1 MSHATPARSPAAAQY
16 DVIIVGAGFAGMY
29 QLHRLRDLGMTVKAI
44 EAGSG
49 VGGTWFWNRYP
60 GARCDVESMQYSYA
74 FSDAL
79 QQEWKWPE
87 LFSAQPDILKY
98 ANHVADKLD
107 LRRDILFD
115 TRVTEAIFDED
126 TNQWTVATDRGDRF
140 TAGFT
145 IMATGCLSAARVPD
159 FKGLGSFEGKTYHT
173 GAWPHEGVDFTGL
186 RVGII
191 GTGSSAI
198 QAIPM
203 IAEQAADLT
212 VFQRTPNYSIPSR
225 NGPMTEQYERR
236 WKDEYAKLRQEAR
249 ATRNGILAYPNDF
262 SALSV
267 SPEERERIYEE
278 RWATGGTTF
287 MAAFNDLI
295 FSQEANDTASE
306 FVRGK
311 IRQIVKDP
319 ATAELLAPK
328 DHPIGTK
335 RICVDTR
342 YYETYNRPN
351 VHLVDVRSA
360 PIEEITPAGLRT
372 ANASYEFDAIV
383 FATGFDAMTGALTA
397 IDIHSTDGS
406 TLKRKW
412 EDGPR
417 TYLGLMCAHFPNMF
431 MITGPGSPSVLS
443 NMHVSIEQDVNWI
456 SDCLAYLRAN
466 GIARMEATQQAEDN
480 WVLHGIEVANKT
492 LYPRA
497 ASWYMGANIEGKP
510 RVFMPYIGGVGA
522 YREKCA
528 EIAAKGYE
536 GFRLTS
542 GPAAT
547 STAAKAAE

>member
-1 MSHATPARSPAAAQY
+1 MPDTSIPRPATTSQY
-16 DVIIVGAGFAGMY
+16 DVIIVGAGFAGLY
-29 QLHRLRDLGMTVKAI
+29 QLHRLRALGMSAKVI

-49 VGGTWFWNRYP
+49 VGGTWYWNRYP

-74 FSDAL
+74 FSEEL
-79 QQEWKWPE
+79 QQEWHWPE

-98 ANHVADKLD
+98 ANRVADKLD

-115 TRVTEAIFDED
+115 TRVTEARFDETTSRWSTT
-126 TNQWTVATDRGDRF
+126 TNLGDRF
-140 TAGFT
+140 TSRFL
-145 IMATGCLSAARVPD
+145 IMATGCLSTARVPN
-159 FKGLGSFEGKTYHT
+159 FKGLNSFKGKTYHT
-173 GAWPHEGVDFTGL
+173 GAWPHEGVDFAGK
-186 RVGII
+186 RVGAI

-198 QAIPM
+198 QAIPV
-203 IAEQAADLT
+203 IAEQAAELT
-212 VFQRTPNYSIPSR
+212 VFQRTPNFSIPSR
-225 NGPMTEQYERR
+225 NGPLAESYERQ
-236 WKDEYAKLRQEAR
+236 WKDKYADLRDEAR
-249 ATRNGILAYPNDF
+249 NTRNGILAYPNDF

-267 SPEERERIYEE
+267 SPEERHRIYEE
-278 RWATGGTTF
+278 RWTSGGTTF

-295 FSQEANDTASE
+295 FNQEANDTAAE

-311 IRQIVKDP
+311 IRETVKDP
-319 ATAELLAPK
+319 KTAELLAPK

-342 YYETYNRPN
+342 YFETYNRPN

-360 PIEEITPAGLRT
+360 PIEEITPTGLRT

-397 IDIHSTDGS
+397 IDIHSIDGS
-406 TLKRKW
+406 TLKQKW

-431 MITGPGSPSVLS
+431 MVTGPGSPSVLS

-466 GIARMEATQQAEDN
+466 RVSRIEATQQAEDN

-492 LYPRA
+492 LYPKA

-510 RVFMPYIGGVGA
+510 RVFMPYIGGVNA

-528 EIAAKGYE
+528 AIAANGYE
-536 GFRLTS
+536 GFRLNS
-542 GPAAT
+542 DALVAR
-547 STAAKAAE
+547 AAE

>member
-1 MSHATPARSPAAAQY
+1 MPDAPKQRPEIATEY

-29 QLHRLRDLGMTVKAI
+29 QLHRLRLLGMTAKVI

-49 VGGTWFWNRYP
+49 VGGTWYWNRYP

-74 FSDAL
+74 FSEEL
-79 QQEWKWPE
+79 QQEWEWPE

-115 TRVTEAIFDED
+115 TRVTETRFSER
-126 TNQWTVATDRGDRF
+126 TSKWTVRTEQDDVF
-140 TAGFT
+140 TAGFV
-145 IMATGCLSAARVPD
+145 IMATGCLSTARIPD
-159 FKGLGSFEGKTYHT
+159 FKGLKTFKGRTYHT
-173 GAWPHEGVDFTGL
+173 GAWPHEGVDFAGL
-186 RVGII
+186 RVGVI

-198 QAIPM
+198 QAIPV
-203 IAEQAADLT
+203 IAEQATELT
-212 VFQRTPNYSIPSR
+212 VFQRTPNFSIPSR
-225 NGPMTEQYERR
+225 NGPMAKSYERQ
-236 WKDEYAKLRQEAR
+236 WKEKYAQLRDEAR
-249 ATRNGILAYPNDF
+249 DTRNGILAYPNDF

-267 SPEERERIYEE
+267 SAEERRRIYEA
-278 RWATGGTTF
+278 RWASGGTTF

-295 FSQEANDTASE
+295 FNQEANDTAAE

-311 IRQIVKDP
+311 IREIVQDP
-319 ATAELLAPK
+319 VAAELLAPK

-342 YYETYNRPN
+342 YFETYNRAN

-360 PIEEITPAGLRT
+360 PIEEILPSGVRT

-383 FATGFDAMTGALTA
+383 FATGFDAMTGALSA
-397 IDIHSTDGS
+397 IDIRSTDGS
-406 TLKRKW
+406 TLKHKW

-431 MITGPGSPSVLS
+431 MVTGPGSPSVLS
-443 NMHVSIEQDVNWI
+443 NMQVSIEQDVNWI
-456 SDCLAYLRAN
+456 TDCLSWLRDN
-466 GIARMEATQQAEDN
+466 GVTRMEATQEAEDD

-492 LYPRA
+492 LYPKA

-510 RVFMPYIGGVGA
+510 RVFMPYIGGVNT
-522 YREKCA
+522 YRQKCA
-528 EIAAKGYE
+528 EIARNGYE
-536 GFRLTS
+536 GFRLNRI
-542 GPAAT
+542 AA
-547 STAAKAAE
+547 AAPRADQAAE

>member
-1 MSHATPARSPAAAQY
+1 MPDATHSRPATTAQY
-16 DVIIVGAGFAGMY
+16 DVIIIGAGFAGLY
-29 QLHRLRDLGMTVKAI
+29 QLHRLRAMGMTAKVI

-49 VGGTWFWNRYP
+49 VGGTWYWNRYP

-74 FSDAL
+74 FSEEL
-79 QQEWKWPE
+79 QQEWQWPE

-98 ANHVADKLD
+98 ANHVADRLD

-115 TRVTEAIFDED
+115 TRVSETRFDEAAS
-126 TNQWTVATDRGDRF
+126 QWTVRTDLGDVF
-140 TAGFT
+140 NAGFM

-159 FKGLGSFEGKTYHT
+159 FKGLSSFKGKTYHT
-173 GAWPHEGVDFTGL
+173 GAWPHEGVDFTGS

-198 QAIPM
+198 QAIPV

-212 VFQRTPNYSIPSR
+212 VFQRTPNFSIPSR
-225 NGPMTEQYERR
+225 NAPLEQSYARQ
-236 WKDEYAKLRQEAR
+236 WKDKYAELRAQAR
-249 ATRNGILAYPNDF
+249 NTRNGVLANPNDF

-267 SPEERERIYEE
+267 SPEERKRIYEE
-278 RWATGGTTF
+278 RWASGGTTF
-287 MAAFNDLI
+287 MASFNDLI
-295 FSQEANDTASE
+295 FNQEANDTAAE

-311 IRQIVKDP
+311 IREIVKDP
-319 ATAELLAPK
+319 KTAELLAPK

-342 YYETYNRPN
+342 YFETYNRPN

-360 PIEEITPAGLRT
+360 PIEEITPTGLHTRE
-372 ANASYEFDAIV
+372 ADYEFDAIV

-406 TLKRKW
+406 TLKAKW

-431 MITGPGSPSVLS
+431 MVTGPGSPSVLS

-456 SDCLAYLRAN
+456 TDCLAYLRN
-466 GIARMEATQQAEDN
+466 HRVARIEATQEAEDN

-492 LYPRA
+492 LYPKA

-510 RVFMPYIGGVGA
+510 RVFMPYIGGVNA
-522 YREKCA
+522 YKEKCA
-528 EIAAKGYE
+528 EIAANGYT
-536 GFRLTS
+536 GYRLT
-542 GPAAT
+542 GPSRVAQ
-547 STAAKAAE
+547 AAE

>member
-1 MSHATPARSPAAAQY
+1 MPDATKGRPATNARY
-16 DVIIVGAGFAGMY
+16 DVVIVGAGFAGLY
-29 QLHRLRDLGMTVKAI
+29 QLHRLRALGMVAKVI

-49 VGGTWFWNRYP
+49 VGGTWYWNRYP

-74 FSDAL
+74 FSEEL
-79 QQEWKWPE
+79 QQEWHWPE
-87 LFSAQPDILKY
+87 LFSAQQDILKY

-115 TRVTEAIFDED
+115 TSVTEARFDETASQWSIT
-126 TNQWTVATDRGDRF
+126 TNLGDRF
-140 TAGFT
+140 TTGFL
-145 IMATGCLSAARVPD
+145 IMATGCLSTARVPD
-159 FKGLGSFEGKTYHT
+159 FKGLGSFKGKTYHT

-186 RVGII
+186 RVGVI

-198 QAIPM
+198 QAIPV

-212 VFQRTPNYSIPSR
+212 VFQRTPNFSIPSR
-225 NGPMTEQYERR
+225 NGPLAESYERQ
-236 WKDEYAKLRQEAR
+236 WKDKYADLREEAR
-249 ATRNGILAYPNDF
+249 NTRNGILAYPNDF

-267 SPEERERIYEE
+267 SSEERQRIYDE
-278 RWATGGTTF
+278 RWLSGGTTF

-295 FSQEANDTASE
+295 FNQEANDTAAE

-311 IRQIVKDP
+311 IRETVKDP
-319 ATAELLAPK
+319 KTAELLAPK

-342 YYETYNRPN
+342 YFETYNRPN
-351 VHLVDVRSA
+351 VHLIDVRSA
-360 PIEEITPAGLRT
+360 PIEETTPAGLRT

-431 MITGPGSPSVLS
+431 MVTGPGSPSVLS

-456 SDCLAYLRAN
+456 SDCLGWLRDHRV
-466 GIARMEATQQAEDN
+466 ARIEATQQAEDN

-492 LYPRA
+492 LYPKA

-510 RVFMPYIGGVGA
+510 RVFMPYIGGVNA
-522 YREKCA
+522 YRQKCA
-528 EIAAKGYE
+528 EIAENGYT
-536 GFRLTS
+536 GFHLT
-542 GPAAT
+542 GAPAVAE
-547 STAAKAAE
+547 AAE

>member
-1 MSHATPARSPAAAQY
+1 MPDETDNRPATTAQY
-16 DVIIVGAGFAGMY
+16 DVVIVGAGFAGLY
-29 QLHRLRDLGMTVKAI
+29 QLHRLRLLGMTAKVI

-49 VGGTWFWNRYP
+49 VGGTWYWNRYP

-74 FSDAL
+74 FSDEL

-87 LFSAQPDILKY
+87 LFSAQPDILTY

-107 LRRDILFD
+107 LRRDILFN
-115 TRVTEAIFDED
+115 TRVTETRFDEA
-126 TNQWTVATDRGDRF
+126 TSQWSISTHRGDRL
-140 TAGFT
+140 TAGFV
-145 IMATGCLSAARVPD
+145 IMATGCLSTARVPD
-159 FKGLGSFEGKTYHT
+159 FKGLGSFKGKTYHT

-186 RVGII
+186 RVGVI

-198 QAIPM
+198 QAIPV

-212 VFQRTPNYSIPSR
+212 VFQRTPNFSIPSR
-225 NGPMTEQYERR
+225 NGPLAEGYERK
-236 WKDEYAKLRQEAR
+236 WKDKYPSLRAEAR
-249 ATRNGILAYPNDF
+249 ETRNGILAYPNDF

-267 SPEERERIYEE
+267 SPEERARIYEE
-278 RWATGGTTF
+278 RWASGGTTF

-295 FSQEANDTASE
+295 FNQEANDTAAE

-311 IRQIVKDP
+311 IRETVKDP

-342 YYETYNRPN
+342 YFETYNRQN
-351 VHLVDVRSA
+351 VHLVDVRRA
-360 PIEEITPAGLRT
+360 PIEEITPTGLRT
-372 ANASYEFDAIV
+372 GDAHYEFDAIV

-406 TLKRKW
+406 SLKRKW

-417 TYLGLMCAHFPNMF
+417 TYLGLMCAYFPNMF
-431 MITGPGSPSVLS
+431 MVTGPGSPSVLS

-456 SDCLAYLRAN
+456 SDCLAWLRDN
-466 GIARMEATQQAEDN
+466 GVARIEATQDAEDN
-480 WVLHGIEVANKT
+480 WVLHGIEVANTT
-492 LYPRA
+492 LYPKA
-497 ASWYMGANIEGKP
+497 ASWYMGANIAGKP
-510 RVFMPYIGGVGA
+510 RVFMPYIGGVNA

-528 EIAAKGYE
+528 AIAANGYE
-536 GFRLTS
+536 GFRLAGAS
-542 GPAAT
+542 DVAPREAQ
-547 STAAKAAE
+547 AAE

>member
-1 MSHATPARSPAAAQY
+1 MPDATNPRPAITAHY
-16 DVIIVGAGFAGMY
+16 DVIIVGAGFAGLY
-29 QLHRLRDLGMTVKAI
+29 QLHRLRLLGMTAKVI
-44 EAGSG
+44 DAGSG
-49 VGGTWFWNRYP
+49 VGGTWYWNRYP

-74 FSDAL
+74 FSEEL

-115 TRVTEAIFDED
+115 TRVTETRFDE
-126 TNQWTVATDRGDRF
+126 TTSQWTVRTDAGDTF
-140 TAGFT
+140 TVGFM

-159 FKGLGSFEGKTYHT
+159 FKGLGSFKGKTYHT
-173 GAWPHEGVDFTGL
+173 GAWPHEGVDFTGM

-198 QAIPM
+198 QAIPV
-203 IAEQAADLT
+203 IGEQAADLT
-212 VFQRTPNYSIPSR
+212 VFQRTPNFSIPSR
-225 NGPMTEQYERR
+225 NGPLPDSYERQ
-236 WKDEYAKLRQEAR
+236 WKDKYAQLRAEAR
-249 ATRNGILAYPNDF
+249 DTRNGIIAYPNDF

-267 SPEERERIYEE
+267 SPEERHRIYEE
-278 RWATGGTTF
+278 RWASGGTTF

-295 FSQEANDTASE
+295 FNQEANDTAAE

-311 IRQIVKDP
+311 IREIVKDP
-319 ATAELLAPK
+319 ATADLLAPK

-342 YYETYNRPN
+342 YFETYNRPN
-351 VHLVDVRSA
+351 VHLVDVRRA
-360 PIEEITPAGLRT
+360 PIAEITPTGLRT
-372 ANASYEFDAIV
+372 ENAEYEFDAIV

-397 IDIHSTDGS
+397 IDIHSTDS
-406 TLKRKW
+406 ATLKQKW

-431 MITGPGSPSVLS
+431 MVTGPGSPSVLS
-443 NMHVSIEQDVNWI
+443 NMQVSIEQDVNWI
-456 SDCLAYLRAN
+456 SDCLAYLRDR
-466 GIARMEATQQAEDN
+466 GVTRMEATQEAEDN

-492 LYPRA
+492 LYPKA

-510 RVFMPYIGGVGA
+510 RVFMPYIGGVNA
-522 YREKCA
+522 YREKCT
-528 EIAAKGYE
+528 EIAANGYT
-536 GFRLTS
+536 GFRLTGAS
-542 GPAAT
+542 KVAQ
-547 STAAKAAE
+547 AAE

>member
-1 MSHATPARSPAAAQY
+1 MPDATHSRPAITAQY
-16 DVIIVGAGFAGMY
+16 DVIIVGAGFAGLY
-29 QLHRLRDLGMTVKAI
+29 QLHRLRALGMTAKVI

-49 VGGTWFWNRYP
+49 VGGTWYWNRYP

-74 FSDAL
+74 FSEEL
-79 QQEWKWPE
+79 QQEWQWPE

-115 TRVTEAIFDED
+115 TRVTETLFGEADS
-126 TNQWTVATDRGDRF
+126 QWSLSTSLGDKF
-140 TAGFT
+140 TAGFM
-145 IMATGCLSAARVPD
+145 IMATGCLSTARVPD
-159 FKGLGSFEGKTYHT
+159 FKGLGTFKGKTYHT
-173 GAWPHEGVDFTGL
+173 GAWPHDGVDFSGM
-186 RVGII
+186 RVGLI

-198 QAIPM
+198 QAIPK

-212 VFQRTPNYSIPSR
+212 VFQRTPNFSIPSR
-225 NGPMTEQYERR
+225 NGPLADSYARQ
-236 WKDEYAKLRQEAR
+236 WKDKYANLREEAR
-249 ATRNGILAYPNDF
+249 NTRNGIIAYPNDF

-267 SPEERERIYEE
+267 SPEERRRIYEE
-278 RWATGGTTF
+278 RWASGGTTF

-295 FSQEANDTASE
+295 FNQEANDTASE

-311 IRQIVKDP
+311 IRETVKDP

-342 YYETYNRPN
+342 YFETYNRPN
-351 VHLVDVRSA
+351 VHLIDVRSA
-360 PIEEITPAGLRT
+360 PIEEITPTGLRT
-372 ANASYEFDAIV
+372 ADASFAFDVIV

-406 TLKRKW
+406 TLKQKW

-431 MITGPGSPSVLS
+431 MVTGPGSPSVLS

-456 SDCLAYLRAN
+456 SDCLAWLRDHR
-466 GIARMEATQQAEDN
+466 IARMEATQNSEDN
-480 WVLHGIEVANKT
+480 WVLHGIEVANNT
-492 LYPRA
+492 LYPKA

-510 RVFMPYIGGVGA
+510 RVFMPYIGGVNA

-528 EIAAKGYE
+528 AVAVNGYE
-536 GFRLTS
+536 GFRLTGAS
-542 GPAAT
+542 RVAE
-547 STAAKAAE
+547 AAE

>member
-1 MSHATPARSPAAAQY
+1 MPAATEARPAIEAQY
-16 DVIIVGAGFAGMY
+16 DVVIVGAGFAGLY
-29 QLHRLRDLGMTVKAI
+29 QLHRLRALGMTARVI

-49 VGGTWFWNRYP
+49 VGGTWYWNRYP

-74 FSDAL
+74 FSEAL
-79 QQEWKWPE
+79 QQEWTWPE

-115 TRVTEAIFDED
+115 TRVTKMAFDEGAS
-126 TNQWTVATDRGDRF
+126 QWSVETDRGDRF

-159 FKGLGSFEGKTYHT
+159 FPGLKDFKGKTYHT

-186 RVGII
+186 RVGVI

-198 QAIPM
+198 QSIPV
-203 IAEQAADLT
+203 IAEQAASLT

-225 NGPMTEQYERR
+225 NVPMTEEYEQK
-236 WKDEYAKLRQEAR
+236 WKRDYARLRDQAR
-249 ATRNGILAYPNDF
+249 GTRNGILANPNDF

-267 SPEERERIYEE
+267 SDEDRRRIYEE
-278 RWATGGTTF
+278 RWASGGTTF

-295 FSQEANDTASE
+295 FNQDANDTAAE

-311 IRQIVKDP
+311 IRDIVKDP

-342 YYETYNRPN
+342 YFETYNRPN

-360 PIEEITPAGLRT
+360 PIEALTETGLRT
-372 ANASYEFDAIV
+372 AAAGYDFDAIV
-383 FATGFDAMTGALTA
+383 FATGFDAMTGALTG
-397 IDIHSTDGS
+397 IDIQGTDGT
-406 TLKRKW
+406 TLKQKW
-412 EDGPR
+412 EHGPR

-443 NMHVSIEQDVNWI
+443 NMHVSIEQDVDWI
-456 SDCLAYLRAN
+456 TDCLAALR
-466 GIARMEATQQAEDN
+466 GRGVKRMEATQQAEDD

-492 LYPRA
+492 LYPKA
-497 ASWYMGANIEGKP
+497 ASWYMGANIAGKP
-510 RVFMPYIGGVGA
+510 RVFMPYIGGVA
-522 YREKCA
+522 SYKQKCA
-528 EIAAKGYE
+528 EVAASGYT
-536 GFRLTS
+536 GFQLS
-542 GPAAT
+542 GANAA
-547 STAAKAAE
+547 AAAAE

>member
-1 MSHATPARSPAAAQY
+1 MTAQF
-16 DVIIVGAGFAGMY
+16 DAVIIGAGFSGLY
-29 QLHRLRDLGMTVKAI
+29 QLHRLRLLGMSAKII
-44 EAGSG
+44 EAGSD
-49 VGGTWFWNRYP
+49 VGGTWYWNRYP

-74 FSDAL
+74 FSEEL
-79 QQEWKWPE
+79 QQEWQWPE

-98 ANHVADKLD
+98 ANHVAGKLD

-115 TRVTEAIFDED
+115 TRVTETRFDET
-126 TNQWTVATDRGDRF
+126 TNRWSIRTDAGDRF
-140 TAGFT
+140 EAGFL
-145 IMATGCLSAARVPD
+145 IMATGCLSTARVPD
-159 FKGLGSFEGKTYHT
+159 FKGRDSFKGKTYHT
-173 GAWPHEGVDFTGL
+173 GAWPHEGVDFTGQ
-186 RVGII
+186 RVGVI

-203 IAEQAADLT
+203 IAAQAADLT
-212 VFQRTPNYSIPSR
+212 VFQRTPNFSIPSR
-225 NGPMTEQYERR
+225 NGPMTESYARQ
-236 WKDEYAKLRQEAR
+236 WKNEYAALRAEAR
-249 ATRNGILAYPNDF
+249 DTRNGIIAYPNDF

-267 SPEERERIYEE
+267 SPEERRRIYEE
-278 RWATGGTTF
+278 RWASGGTTF

-295 FSQEANDTASE
+295 FNQEANDTAAE

-311 IRQIVKDP
+311 IREIVKDP

-342 YYETYNRPN
+342 YFETYNRPN
-351 VHLVDVRSA
+351 VRLVDVRLA
-360 PIEEITPAGLRT
+360 PIDEITPSGLRT
-372 ANASYEFDAIV
+372 ANAEYEFDAIV

-397 IDIHSTDGS
+397 IDIHATDGS
-406 TLKRKW
+406 TLKQKW

-431 MITGPGSPSVLS
+431 MVTGPGSPSVLS

-456 SDCLAYLRAN
+456 SDCLAWLRDR
-466 GIARMEATQQAEDN
+466 GVARIEATQESEDN

-492 LYPRA
+492 LYPKA

-510 RVFMPYIGGVGA
+510 RVFMPYIGGVNT

-528 EIAAKGYE
+528 AIATNGYA

-542 GPAAT
+542 ASATPSVAAR
-547 STAAKAAE
+547 AAE

>member
-1 MSHATPARSPAAAQY
+1 MPDATSTRSAITEQY
-16 DVIIVGAGFAGMY
+16 DVVIVGAGFAGLY
-29 QLHRLRDLGMTVKAI
+29 QLHRLRLLGMTAKVI

-49 VGGTWFWNRYP
+49 VGGTWYWNRYP

-74 FSDAL
+74 FSEEL
-79 QQEWKWPE
+79 QQEWHWPE

-115 TRVTEAIFDED
+115 TRVTETRFDATANRWSVQTNLGD
-126 TNQWTVATDRGDRF
+126 TFSARF
-140 TAGFT
+140 M
-145 IMATGCLSAARVPD
+145 IMATGCLSTARVPD
-159 FKGLGSFEGKTYHT
+159 FEGLNSFKGKTYHT

-186 RVGII
+186 RVGVI

-198 QAIPM
+198 QAIPV

-212 VFQRTPNYSIPSR
+212 VFQRTPNFSIPSR
-225 NGPMTEQYERR
+225 NGPMAESYARQ
-236 WKDEYAKLRQEAR
+236 WKDKYADLRHEAR
-249 ATRNGILAYPNDF
+249 NTRNGIIAYPNDF

-267 SPEERERIYEE
+267 SPEERRRIYEE
-278 RWATGGTTF
+278 RWASGGTTF

-295 FSQEANDTASE
+295 FNQEANDTASD

-311 IRQIVKDP
+311 IREIVKDP
-319 ATAELLAPK
+319 AVAELLAPK
-328 DHPIGTK
+328 NHPIGTK

-342 YYETYNRPN
+342 YFETYNRPN
-351 VHLVDVRSA
+351 VHLIDVRSA
-360 PIEEITPAGLRT
+360 PIEAITPEGLRT
-372 ANASYEFDAIV
+372 ANASFEFDVIV

-406 TLKRKW
+406 TLKQKW

-431 MITGPGSPSVLS
+431 MVTGPGSPSVLS

-456 SDCLAYLRAN
+456 SDCLGWLREHRVE
-466 GIARMEATQQAEDN
+466 RMEATQQAEDN

-492 LYPRA
+492 LYPKA

-510 RVFMPYIGGVGA
+510 RVFMPYIGGVNA

-528 EIAAKGYE
+528 SIAANGYE
-536 GFRLTS
+536 GFRLNGAS
-542 GPAAT
+542 EVAQ
-547 STAAKAAE
+547 AAE